1 MPFVPPNLNKGASA
15 LSLSQAVQAAGTKC
29 RKMTY
34 KQQELASH
42 GAALQSLSTW
52 RVKIGRL
59 YKFGLNIET
68 VQKSRKY
75 WRRVR
80 KRA

>member
-1 MPFVPPNLNKGASA
+1 MPPNLKKGASA
-15 LSLSQAVQAAGTKC
+15 LSLSQSVHAAGTKC

-34 KQQELASH
+34 KQQELASY

-52 RVKIGRL
+52 RVKIGRV

-68 VQKSRKY
+68 VSKKAGSIGEE
-75 WRRVR
+75 
-80 KRA
+80 